1 MGFIFG
7 KKKKKEIGSL
17 ESSEESETRKE
28 IEDIDSILLKF
39 NILTRNL
46 STFREHKERY
56 TEFLEQLEAQLHD
69 MKVHNERLT
78 ETAQKLEDDLVAL
91 RKKAEDESLLKLTQ
105 REKEVLEFG
114 KNLERHIDQTAA
126 IVREF
131 KTGRIESDEEYK
143 DLYARLSRNIYGL
156 KKLLEE
162 LFELE
167 RNVTKLTDEFLDKES
182 KD

>member
-7 KKKKKEIGSL
+7 KKKKKEIDSL

-28 IEDIDSILLKF
+28 LEDIDSILLKF

-46 STFREHKERY
+46 STFKEHRDRY
-56 TEFLEQLEAQLHD
+56 MVFLGQLEDQLHD
-69 MKVHNERLT
+69 MKEHNERLT
-78 ETAQKLEDDLVAL
+78 ATAQKLEDDLMAL
-91 RKKAEDESLLKLTQ
+91 RKKADDESLLKLTK

-114 KNLERHIDQTAA
+114 KNLKRHINQTAA
-126 IVREF
+126 VVSEF
-131 KTGRIESDEEYK
+131 KSKDIDSDETYK
-143 DLYARLSRNIYGL
+143 DMYAKLSRNIYGL

-167 RNVTKLTDEFLDKES
+167 RNVTKLTSEFLDKE
-182 KD
+182 